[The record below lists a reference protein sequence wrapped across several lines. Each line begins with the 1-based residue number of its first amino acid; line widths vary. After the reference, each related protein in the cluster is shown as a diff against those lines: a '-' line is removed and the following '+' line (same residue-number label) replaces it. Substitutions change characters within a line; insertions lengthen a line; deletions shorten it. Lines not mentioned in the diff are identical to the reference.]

1 MITWGAD
8 KSDMTCSSAYG
19 RTALPLSLRPSLIIS
34 FISHLSSKIS
44 LRLLLIIFFIFHLS
58 SLQLFAQ
65 QITGTITDAET
76 GEGVPYASVI
86 YKGHQVAVASDLNGR
101 FTIAR
106 HPGWTLTFSAVGYQ
120 TKTVTVTSDMT
131 RLDIRLKDD
140 TKALKEVTVKSRRN
154 RYSRKNNPA
163 VELMRKVV
171 AAKKR
176 TDLSQRDYYQYNKYQ
191 KLTLAANEIT
201 PAMLQNPKFA
211 KKKWLVNQIETCPW
225 NNKLILPLSVDE
237 TVTQHVYR
245 KKPHDEKTII
255 KGQNSTGINDLVQTG
270 DILNTFM
277 KEIFT
282 DINIYDDQIRFL
294 EFPFTSPIGKD
305 AIAFYRFYIEDTVY
319 VDRDRCFHLNFLPNN
334 QQDFGFR
341 GDIYI
346 LADSSYQVKRCELTI
361 PKKSDVNF
369 VENMKIIQEFTQ
381 LPDSTWVLSVD
392 DMFTE
397 LVVASFLQK
406 FAVIRN
412 TRLTDYAF
420 DPLPPQLFKGKK
432 KEVRDVNAMMRG
444 DEFWDQYRQVE
455 LTKSES
461 SMDQFIHGLEN
472 IKGFKYILWVAKA
485 FIENFVETSLSKE
498 HPSKVDI
505 GPVNTMITRN
515 FVDGLRT
522 RFSAQTTANLD
533 SNLFLAGYV
542 ARGWESR
549 KNYYSGSVIWSFNK
563 KEYLPREFPKRTLQ
577 FTSTYDV
584 MSPSDKFMHTDKDN
598 VFTAF
603 KWAKVDK
610 MMFYNRQTL
619 TFERE
624 EDWGFRT
631 TLQLKREENEGAG
644 QLFFV
649 PLSETSDRSL
659 WTNFSNPVPAAAATA
674 AAAAAAQDYPRTSYL
689 APRTSENP
697 AAQDYPP
704 SSFLVPPSSTKIRTT
719 ELRAELRFAPG
730 ETFINTKQRRM
741 PVNLDAPV
749 FTVSHTAGIKGFLG
763 GDYNY
768 NFSEATLYKRF
779 WLKSWG
785 KIDCYV
791 KGGYQWNKVPF
802 PLLIM
807 PETNLSYIMQDYTFT
822 AINNMEFLNDRYAS
836 AMVLWDMNGKLF
848 NRIPLIRKLK
858 WREWFTAKCLWGGLS
873 DKNNP
878 LLAENAGDPLLM
890 YFPEGSYVMD
900 PHRPYWEVSAGIHNI
915 FKIVHVEYVRR
926 LSYNHL
932 PTAHKWGIRFMIRM
946 TF

>member
-1 MITWGAD
+1 MK
-8 KSDMTCSSAYG
+8 KSTN
-19 RTALPLSLRPSLIIS
+19 I
-34 FISHLSSKIS
+34 
-44 LRLLLIIFFIFHLS
+44 LLIFVL
-58 SLQLFAQ
+58 LFVAVLHVGAQ
-65 QITGTITDAET
+65 QLSGTITDAET
-76 GEGVPYASVI
+76 GEAVPYASVI
-86 YKGHQVAVASDLNGR
+86 YKGHQVAVASDINGR
-101 FTIAR
+101 YTIAR
-106 HPGWTLTFSAVGYQ
+106 HPGWTITFSAVGYQ
-120 TKTVTVTSDMT
+120 TRTIAITADMT
-131 RLDIRLKDD
+131 RLDIQLKDV
-140 TKALKEVTVKSRRN
+140 TKSLQEVTVKSKRN

-163 VELMRKVV
+163 VELMKKVV

-176 TDLSQRDYYQYNKYQ
+176 TDLSQRDFYQYNKYQ

-201 PAMLQNPKFA
+201 PAMLENPKFA

-225 NNKLILPLSVDE
+225 NNKLILPVSVDE

-255 KGQNSTGINDLVQTG
+255 KGQSSTGIGDLIQTG

-282 DINIYDDQIRFL
+282 DVNIYDDQVRL
-294 EFPFTSPIGKD
+294 LQYPFTSPIGKD

-319 VDRDRCFHLNFLPNN
+319 VDRDKCFHLNFLPNN

-341 GDIYI
+341 GDLYI

-381 LPDSTWVLSVD
+381 LPDSTWVLSLD

-397 LVVASFLQK
+397 LTIASFLQK

-444 DEFWDQYRQVE
+444 DDFWDQYRQVE

-472 IKGFKYILWVAKA
+472 IKGFKYIIWVAKA
-485 FIENFVETSLSKE
+485 FIENFVETSLDKE

-505 GPVNTMITRN
+505 GPVNTMLTKN
-515 FVDGLRT
+515 FVDGIRT
-522 RFSAQTTANLD
+522 RISAQTTANLD

-542 ARGWESR
+542 ARGWESK

-563 KEYLPREFPKRTLQ
+563 KDYLPREFPKRTLSL
-577 FTSTYDV
+577 TSTYDI

-619 TFERE
+619 AFERE

-631 TLQLKREENEGAG
+631 TLQLKCEENEGAG

-649 PLSETSDRSL
+649 PLSQSSP
-659 WTNFSNPVPAAAATA
+659 SAPTA
-674 AAAAAAQDYPRTSYL
+674 L
-689 APRTSENP
+689 APSAPT
-697 AAQDYPP
+697 A
-704 SSFLVPPSSTKIRTT
+704 LVPSAPTALAPSAPTALAPSAPTALDGFAVESQKIRTT
-719 ELRAELRFAPG
+719 ELRAELRYAPG

-749 FTVSHTAGIKGFLG
+749 FTISHTAGLKGFLG

-768 NFSEATLYKRF
+768 NFTEATIYKRF
-779 WLKSWG
+779 WMKSWG

-836 AMVLWDMNGKLF
+836 AMILWDMNGKLF

-858 WREWFTAKCLWGGLS
+858 WREWFTVKCLWGGLS

-878 LLAENAGDPLLM
+878 EKNAGDPLLM
-890 YFPEGSYVMD
+890 YFPEGSYLMD
-900 PHRPYWEVSAGIHNI
+900 SHKPYWEVSAGIHNI

-926 LSYNHL
+926 LNYNEL